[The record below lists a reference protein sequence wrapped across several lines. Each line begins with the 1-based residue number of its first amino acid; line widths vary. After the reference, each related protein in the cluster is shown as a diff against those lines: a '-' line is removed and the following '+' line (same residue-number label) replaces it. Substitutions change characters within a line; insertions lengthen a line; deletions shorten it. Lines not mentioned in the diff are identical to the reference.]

1 MKADAKPAEID
12 AAGSGG
18 AGRVVT
24 PSAPAVRFGIAWRL
38 SLAFLGVGALSV
50 VACIVGW
57 LSYARLSDNLA
68 SINDVHL
75 PSVALSARLAEQ
87 GGAIIATAPVLALA
101 RTSEEYEE
109 AKKGLDGRLAAM
121 RVVLGEIAAARPG
134 WLPEANLAVNV
145 DAIARNLASL
155 DAAVR
160 ERLALE
166 RRNREM
172 VAQLRWLHAD
182 LIEEVEPL
190 IEDSRFAIRTML
202 AAAERPGAAAAAEP
216 QDMERLRQE
225 IRKTEAMTALN
236 AQANLAVGLV
246 NRVAT
251 LTTLEDLA
259 QTMHFLSEV
268 ADTIEPQLTA
278 LATFSDAVTL
288 RQVLRRLI
296 ELSSIEGGVPGIRR
310 GEIIAANESRRLLA
324 QNRDL
329 VSSLDGAIAAYVR
342 DANVAAAR
350 AADQSAAAIAVG
362 RNVLL
367 AVAAIS
373 VLAALLVGVLYVQR
387 NLVSRIVTLA
397 GTARAL
403 EAGDLHAPIPLGG
416 QDELADMAHALKR
429 FRDTREELVQAAKLA
444 ALGGLAAG
452 VGHELNQPLAAIR
465 SHAHNGRLLIERGRT
480 EEAETAFARIQA
492 LTARMADL
500 VAHLKRFARKPDG
513 TSAPVPLRATID
525 SALALF
531 GSRFA
536 DEDVDLS
543 IDVEPDL
550 QVLAEEVRL
559 EQIFV
564 NLISNALD
572 AMRGRPARRL
582 SVGAARMGSEV
593 AIEVSDTGAGIPDE
607 HLAAIFD
614 PFFTT
619 KPVGAGLGL
628 GLSMSYNIARDFG
641 GRLRLGRTG
650 AEGTAFILEL
660 KTADA

>member
-1 MKADAKPAEID
+1 MPA
-12 AAGSGG
+12 
-18 AGRVVT
+18 
-24 PSAPAVRFGIAWRL
+24 APAVRFGIAWRL
-38 SLAFLGVGALSV
+38 SLAFLGVGALAV

-57 LSYARLSDNLA
+57 LSYARLSENLD
-68 SINDVHL
+68 SINRVHL
-75 PSVALSARLAEQ
+75 PSAALSARLAEQ

-101 RTSEEYEE
+101 RTPEEYEE
-109 AKKGLDGRLAAM
+109 AKKGLDGRLSAM
-121 RVVLGEIAAARPG
+121 RDVLGEIALARPG

-160 ERLALE
+160 ERLSLE

-190 IEDSRFAIRTML
+190 IDDSRFAIRSML
-202 AAAERPGAAAAAEP
+202 AAAERASPGQAAAGEP

-268 ADTIEPQLTA
+268 GDTIEPQVA
-278 LATFSDAVTL
+278 SLAAFSDAVTL

-296 ELSSIEGGVPGIRR
+296 ELSSIEGGIPGIRR

-329 VSSLDGAIAAYVR
+329 VSSLDSAIAAYVR
-342 DANVAAAR
+342 DANTAAGQ
-350 AADQSAAAIAVG
+350 AAERSAAAIAVG
-362 RNVLL
+362 RNLLL
-367 AVAAIS
+367 AVAFMS
-373 VLAALLVGVLYVQR
+373 VVAALLVGILYVQR

-480 EEAETAFARIQA
+480 EEAQTAFARIQA

-513 TSAPVPLRATID
+513 TSAPVPLRTTID

-536 DEDVDLS
+536 DEDVELAIAVDGALE
-543 IDVEPDL
+543 VM
-550 QVLAEEVRL
+550 AEEVRL

-572 AMRGRPARRL
+572 AMRGQPARRL
-582 SVGAARMGSEV
+582 AIAASRQGGEV
-593 AIEVSDTGAGIPDE
+593 RVEIADTGNGIPE
-607 HLAAIFD
+607 KHLAAIFD

-641 GRLRLGRTG
+641 GRLRLDRTG
-650 AEGTAFILEL
+650 ADGTAFHLEL
-660 KTADA
+660 KAADA